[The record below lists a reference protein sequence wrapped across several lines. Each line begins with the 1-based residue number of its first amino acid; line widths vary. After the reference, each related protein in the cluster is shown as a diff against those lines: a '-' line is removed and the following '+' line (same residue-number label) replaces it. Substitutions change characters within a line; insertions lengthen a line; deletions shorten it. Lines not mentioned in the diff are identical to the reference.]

1 MWPGRTSTETNLP
14 GFLEDL
20 DESVQE
26 GGEVALILEY
36 DKRTEKLTLEGYVK
50 APAMEFSKKEKR
62 EVYIQEAV
70 NCADVPDSARE
81 QIINYFL
88 GAYKNKQCEETDL
101 ETATSLASKYK
112 PVALKV
118 KPVYTDLPEKFRI
131 KREIQ
136 GDPLENMPILNPIP
150 PDFVPTGR
158 YSQERKEDFDKIHE
172 GDFLWPEERKLMHH
186 VMMEQNEAFAWD
198 DTERGSFREDFFPP
212 IVIPTIEHKPWIYR
226 NIPIPPGIYEQVCKL
241 VQKKIEA
248 GVYEPSNASYRSR
261 WFTVAKKDGK
271 SLRIVHS
278 LEPLNAVTIAH
289 SGLPPGTEDLAAH
302 FSGRACGGMF
312 DLYVGY
318 DERLLAE
325 ESRDMTTF
333 QSPYGAMRLVTLPM
347 GWTNSV
353 PIFHDD
359 VTEILRPEI
368 PEITQPYIDDVP
380 VRGPATRYE
389 TEPGIYETIPEN
401 KGIRRF
407 VWEHMQNVNRI
418 LQRMKYCGGTFSGKK
433 TVVCAEAIEVL
444 GHKCDF
450 EGRKPTVDR
459 IGVIMRW
466 TKCENLSD
474 VRSFLGVTGVL
485 RAYIPNYG
493 IRAHELQQLTKK
505 GVPFEWGPKQIKS
518 MELVK
523 DGVKNAKAIRPL
535 DPTSTGRVVLAVDTS
550 YMGIGFYIYQEDPLD
565 PNIKYYAKFG
575 SKALNERE
583 ARFSQP
589 KRELFGLKEA
599 LRISKRWV
607 VGIRP
612 LVVETDAKYLKGM
625 LDNPDLMPNATI
637 NRWID
642 EINLFHFVLRH
653 KAGATFGPDGLSRRP
668 KHDDDPVYEPCSD
681 DEEVEVELPIFEVA
695 DSREPQPLPIEDFVD
710 KIDTRGG
717 YFHGIALSLNDF
729 KTELGI
735 AKENRSQEAASLQ
748 KGLSQMNKQ
757 WYGGQVVY
765 LQQLVNVLALPATD
779 KGEQNDDYYMEDH
792 RSVGAMEQDM
802 MIPHVRELLKD
813 RDYKPKGFSD
823 KRMKKLQRLGSRCLL
838 YKGRLYRRGKESQ
851 HRLFV
856 SKDRR
861 SYMMT
866 AAHDHNGHRGFFATM
881 ALLAQ
886 RFWWPEMER
895 DINQFV
901 KTCHS
906 CQERQK
912 QLVKIPPTKT
922 HTPSIFEVLHAD
934 VMHMTPASNGYRYIA
949 HGRDGLMSYAEARA
963 LKEENGRAIALW
975 IYEDILCRW
984 GSLRDIVTDNG
995 GPFKSALAWIEK
1007 KWGIKH
1013 ISISPYNSQANG
1025 AIERP
1030 HWDIRQMLYK
1040 ATGPANT
1047 KQWYWF
1053 LHAVLWADRVS
1064 IRKRLGCSPYFM
1076 LTGAH
1081 PILPLDAQEATWLAD
1096 PPIGVISE
1104 EELIGM
1110 RARALA
1116 KHRIHV
1122 EQMRERIDK
1131 DKLKRLQAYERDF
1144 KAVIKDYKFR
1154 PGDLVLVRNTAIE
1167 KSLDKKMKARYN
1179 GPMIVVRITKMGSYI
1194 LAEMTGAVL
1203 QHKVARF
1210 RVVPYFARKKIDIPD
1225 DIHKIIDLTAE
1236 ELDKV
1241 ETQPDEDLELGRDFL
1256 MDGVNMVL
1264 EDSDDEMGNGDDI

>member
-1 MWPGRTSTETNLP
+1 M
-14 GFLEDL
+14 
-20 DESVQE
+20 
-26 GGEVALILEY
+26 ILEY
-36 DKRTEKLTLEGYVK
+36 DKTTECLSIEGYSS
-50 APAMEFSKKEKR
+50 AQGQTFSQIEKR
-62 EVYIQEAV
+62 NIYIQEAV
-70 NCADVPDSARE
+70 NCSDVPDRTRE
-81 QIINYFL
+81 QVTNYFM
-88 GAYKNKQCEETDL
+88 GAFRNRSNDWGDL
-101 ETATSLASKYK
+101 PIVSSYASKYK

-118 KPVYTDLPEKFRI
+118 KPVYAELPERFRI

-136 GDPLENMPILNPIP
+136 GDPLEGMPVLNPNP
-150 PDFVPTGR
+150 PEFVPTGR
-158 YSQERKEDFDKIHE
+158 YTQERKEEFDRIHA

-186 VMMEQNEAFAWD
+186 VMMEQNQTFAWD
-198 DTERGSFREDFFPP
+198 DSERGRFREDFFPP
-212 IVIPTIEHKPWIYR
+212 VVIPTVEHRPWIYR
-226 NIPIPPGIYEQVCKL
+226 NIPIPPGIYDQVCKL
-241 VQKKIEA
+241 VQRKIEA

-302 FSGRACGGMF
+302 FAGRACGGMF

-359 VTEILRPEI
+359 VTEILRPEV
-368 PEITQPYIDDVP
+368 PEFTMPYIDDVP
-380 VRGPATRYE
+380 VRGPVSRYE
-389 TEPGIYETIPEN
+389 IAPGKYETIPEN
-401 KGIRRF
+401 SGIRRF
-407 VWEHMQNVNRI
+407 IWEHMINVNRV

-433 TVVCAEAIEVL
+433 TVVCSDSIEVL

-466 TKCENLSD
+466 TKCDHLSD

-485 RAYIPNYG
+485 RNYIPNYG
-493 IRAHELQQLTKK
+493 LRAHELQQLTKK
-505 GVPFEWGPKQIKS
+505 GIPFEWGPKQIKS
-518 MELVK
+518 MEAVK
-523 DGVKNAKAIRPL
+523 EGVANAKAIRPL
-535 DPTSTGRVVLAVDTS
+535 DPDSKGKVVLAVDTS
-550 YMGIGFYIYQEDPLD
+550 YIGIGFYIYQEDPLD
-565 PNIKYYAKFG
+565 EKVKYYAKFG
-575 SKALNERE
+575 SKSMNERE

-599 LRISKRWV
+599 LRLNKRWLI
-607 VGIRP
+607 GMRP
-612 LVVETDAKYLKGM
+612 LVVETDAKYIKGM

-642 EINLFHFVLRH
+642 EIGLYHFTLRH

-681 DEEVEVELPIFEVA
+681 DEEQEVGVPEFEVA
-695 DSREPQPLPIEDFVD
+695 DPTEPSPLPIEDFVD
-710 KIDTRGG
+710 QIDTRGG
-717 YFHGIALSLNDF
+717 YFYGIANSLDDF
-729 KTELGI
+729 TEELES
-735 AKENRSQEAASLQ
+735 ADTQRYREKAELQQNLTRASDQLP
-748 KGLSQMNKQ
+748 GERVL
-757 WYGGQVVY
+757 YV
-765 LQQLVNVLALPATD
+765 QQLVNVLALPVED
-779 KGEQNDDYYMEDH
+779 KNDKDQEYYAEEH

-802 MIPHVRELLKD
+802 MMPHVEELLKD
-813 RDYKPKGFSD
+813 RNYSPRGFSD
-823 KRMKKLQRLGSRCLL
+823 RKLKKLQRLGSRCLI
-838 YKGRLYRRGKESQ
+838 YKHRLYRRGNESQ
-851 HRLFV
+851 HRLYV
-856 SKDRR
+856 AKERR
-861 SYMMT
+861 TYMMT
-866 AAHDHNGHRGFFATM
+866 AAHDHNGHRGFFATK
-881 ALLAQ
+881 ALLTQ
-886 RFWWPEMER
+886 RFWWPEMEK

-901 KTCHS
+901 KTCHP

-912 QLVKIPPTKT
+912 QLVRIPPTKT

-934 VMHMTPASNGYRYIA
+934 VMHMTPASNGCKYIA
-949 HGRDGLMSYAEARA
+949 HGRDGLMSYVEARA
-963 LKEENGRAIALW
+963 LKVENGRAIALW
-975 IYEDILCRW
+975 LYEDILCRW
-984 GSLRDIVTDNG
+984 GGLRDIVTDNG

-1007 KWGIKH
+1007 KWGIRH
-1013 ISISPYNSQANG
+1013 ITISPYNSQANG
-1025 AIERP
+1025 AVERP

-1040 ATGPANT
+1040 ATGAENT
-1047 KQWYWF
+1047 KQWFWF

-1064 IRKRLGCSPYFM
+1064 VRKRLGCSPYFM

-1081 PILPLDAQEATWLAD
+1081 PILPLDAQEATWLVD
-1096 PPIGVISE
+1096 PPIGIMSD

-1122 EQMRERIDK
+1122 EQMRSRIDK
-1131 DKLKRLQAYERDF
+1131 AKLKRLQAYEKDF
-1144 KAVIKDYKFR
+1144 EAVIKDYKFQ
-1154 PGDLVLVRNTAIE
+1154 PGDLVIVRNTAIE

-1179 GPMIVVRITKMGSYI
+1179 GPMIVVRVTKKGAYI

-1210 RVVPYFARKKIDIPD
+1210 RVVPYFARRKIDIPEG
-1225 DIHKIIDLTAE
+1225 ILKVIDLNEAD
-1236 ELDKV
+1236 LDRI
-1241 ETQPDEDLELGRDFL
+1241 EAQPEEDLVLSRDFL
-1256 MDGVNMVL
+1256 MEGVKMVL
-1264 EDSDDEMGNGDDI
+1264 DVSDDNEMDDGDDI

>member
-1 MWPGRTSTETNLP
+1 
-14 GFLEDL
+14 
-20 DESVQE
+20 
-26 GGEVALILEY
+26 
-36 DKRTEKLTLEGYVK
+36 
-50 APAMEFSKKEKR
+50 
-62 EVYIQEAV
+62 
-70 NCADVPDSARE
+70 
-81 QIINYFL
+81 
-88 GAYKNKQCEETDL
+88 
-101 ETATSLASKYK
+101 
-112 PVALKV
+112 
-118 KPVYTDLPEKFRI
+118 
-131 KREIQ
+131 
-136 GDPLENMPILNPIP
+136 
-150 PDFVPTGR
+150 
-158 YSQERKEDFDKIHE
+158 
-172 GDFLWPEERKLMHH
+172 
-186 VMMEQNEAFAWD
+186 
-198 DTERGSFREDFFPP
+198 
-212 IVIPTIEHKPWIYR
+212 
-226 NIPIPPGIYEQVCKL
+226 
-241 VQKKIEA
+241 
-248 GVYEPSNASYRSR
+248 
-261 WFTVAKKDGK
+261 
-271 SLRIVHS
+271 
-278 LEPLNAVTIAH
+278 
-289 SGLPPGTEDLAAH
+289 
-302 FSGRACGGMF
+302 MF

-380 VRGPATRYE
+380 IRGPATRYE
-389 TEPGIYETIPEN
+389 VMPGVYETIPEN
-401 KGIRRF
+401 EGIRRF
-407 VWEHMQNVNRI
+407 VWEHMQNVNRV

-433 TVVCAEAIEVL
+433 TVVCAESIEVL

-505 GVPFEWGPKQIKS
+505 GVPFEWGPKQIES
-518 MELVK
+518 MKLIKE
-523 DGVKNAKAIRPL
+523 GVENAKAIRPL

-565 PNIKYYAKFG
+565 PKIKYYAKFG
-575 SKALNERE
+575 SKSLNERE

-589 KRELFGLKEA
+589 KRELFGFKEA
-599 LRISKRWV
+599 LRLSKRWV

-612 LVVETDAKYLKGM
+612 LIVETDAKYLKGM

-668 KHDDDPVYEPCSD
+668 KHDDDPIYEPCSD
-681 DEEVEVELPIFEVA
+681 DEEMEVDLPVFEVA
-695 DSREPQPLPIEDFVD
+695 DPTEPQPLPIEDFVD

-717 YFHGIALSLNDF
+717 YFHGIANSVDDF
-729 KTELGI
+729 TKELDSADEQRG
-735 AKENRSQEAASLQ
+735 QETAGLR
-748 KGLSQMNKQ
+748 KGLSQKSQSLPGEKITYIQHLINA
-757 WYGGQVVY
+757 
-765 LQQLVNVLALPATD
+765 LALPVEG
-779 KGEQNDDYYMEDH
+779 KEEKQEDYYAEDH
-792 RSVGAMEQDM
+792 RTVGGMEQDM
-802 MIPHVRELLKD
+802 MMPHVEELLKD
-813 RDYKPKGFSD
+813 RSYKPKGFSD
-823 KRMKKLQRLGSRCLL
+823 KRMKKLQRLSSRCLL
-838 YKGRLYRRGKESQ
+838 YKGWLYKRGRESQ
-851 HRLFV
+851 HRLYV
-856 SKDRR
+856 SKERR
-861 SYMMT
+861 TYMMT
-866 AAHDHNGHRGFFATM
+866 AAHDHNGHRGFFATR
-881 ALLAQ
+881 ALLTQ
-886 RFWWPEMER
+886 RFWWPEMEK

-901 KTCHS
+901 KTCHP

-912 QLVKIPPTKT
+912 QLVRIPPTKT

-934 VMHMTPASNGYRYIA
+934 VMHMTPASNGHKYIA

-963 LKEENGRAIALW
+963 LKQENGRAIALW
-975 IYEDILCRW
+975 LYEDILCRW
-984 GSLRDIVTDNG
+984 GGLRDIVTDNG
-995 GPFKSALAWIEK
+995 GPFKSALAWIET
-1007 KWGIKH
+1007 KWGIRH
-1013 ISISPYNSQANG
+1013 ITISPYNSQANG

-1040 ATGPANT
+1040 ATGPENT

-1064 IRKRLGCSPYFM
+1064 VRRRLGCSPYFM

-1122 EQMRERIDK
+1122 EQMKERIDK
-1131 DKLKRLQAYERDF
+1131 DKLKRLQAYEKDF
-1144 KAVIKDYKFR
+1144 EAVIKDYKFR

-1179 GPMIVVRITKMGSYI
+1179 GPMIVVRITKMESYI
-1194 LAEMTGAVL
+1194 LAEMTGTVL
-1203 QHKVARF
+1203 QHKVAKF
-1210 RVVPYFARKKIDIPD
+1210 RVVPYFARRKIKIPEG
-1225 DIHKIIDLTAE
+1225 I
-1236 ELDKV
+1236 
-1241 ETQPDEDLELGRDFL
+1241 
-1256 MDGVNMVL
+1256 
-1264 EDSDDEMGNGDDI
+1264 